1 MKITA
6 KTLKGEVINID
17 IDPEATVLCPSFLD
31 SRPQGD
37 HQEIERTRC
46 RITEDRV

>member
-17 IDPEATVLCPSFLD
+17 IDPEKTVRLATNLD
-31 SRPQGD
+31 IRLKRD
-37 HQEIERTRC
+37 DT
-46 RITEDRV
+46 

>member
-17 IDPEATVLCPSFLD
+17 IDPEKTVIMDAILD
-31 SRPQGD
+31 FRLKRDDS
-37 HQEIERTRC
+37 
-46 RITEDRV
+46 

>member
-17 IDPEATVLCPSFLD
+17 IDPEATVPYCLNLD
-31 SRPQGD
+31 P
-37 HQEIERTRC
+37 
-46 RITEDRV
+46 